1 MTRVALLLGVCMGL
15 AGCAAPPLR
24 SYVLAVPGP
33 VQAASVT
40 VMPAQMV
47 ELRPVL
53 LPDYLDSSA
62 MLRRDGPELVAS
74 RNGRWADRLSV
85 GMRLALAA
93 DLQAL
98 LPGVAVVTSTSP
110 PARAEVRRISL
121 DVDSVDLDA
130 GGTLSLAARWTVETT
145 QAVLERRQARLVATG
160 VGGGDLA
167 QVAAMQ
173 GLLAQLAGSIAR
185 GL

>member
-1 MTRVALLLGVCMGL
+1 MLLAGLGLGL
-15 AGCAAPPLR
+15 AGCAAAPLR

-33 VQAASVT
+33 VQAAPVT
-40 VMPAQMV
+40 VVPAQTI

-53 LPDYLDSSA
+53 LPDHLDTSA
-62 MLRRDGPELVAS
+62 MLRRNGSELVAS

-85 GMRLALAA
+85 GIRLALAA

-98 LPGVAVVTSTSP
+98 RPDVAVVTSAP
-110 PARAEVRRISL
+110 VGAPAGDVRRVSL

-130 GGTLSLAARWTVETT
+130 GGTLSLDARWTVETT
-145 QAVLERRQARLVATG
+145 RPPAVLARRQVRLLATG
-160 VGGGDLA
+160 VGGGDAA

>member
-1 MTRVALLLGVCMGL
+1 MLLAGLGLGL
-15 AGCAAPPLR
+15 AGCAAAPLR

-33 VQAASVT
+33 VQAAPVT
-40 VMPAQMV
+40 VVPAQTI

-53 LPDYLDSSA
+53 LPDHLDTSA
-62 MLRRDGPELVAS
+62 MLRRNGSELVAS

-85 GMRLALAA
+85 GIRLALAA

-98 LPGVAVVTSTSP
+98 RPDVAVVTSAP
-110 PARAEVRRISL
+110 VQAEVRQVSL

-130 GGTLSLAARWTVETT
+130 GGTLSLDARWTVETT
-145 QAVLERRQARLVATG
+145 RPPAVLARRQVRLLATG
-160 VGGGDLA
+160 VGDSDAA

>member
-1 MTRVALLLGVCMGL
+1 MTRAALLLGVCMGL

-33 VQAASVT
+33 VQAASAT
-40 VMPAQMV
+40 AMPARTI

-98 LPGVAVVTSTSP
+98 LPGVAVVTSP

-130 GGTLSLAARWTVETT
+130 SGTLSLAARWTVETT